1 MTHQQRKGSMNMAI
15 EKDWNV
21 VGLLKTTTDFFS
33 EKQIDEARLSAEL
46 LLGHV
51 LGLKRIDL
59 YLNHER
65 PVSASEL
72 GAFRE
77 CCRQRLQGRPVQYIA
92 GEGFFYGNRFS
103 VDERVLIPRP
113 ETELVLEHAL
123 ERFGLCEAASGDEPS
138 ILDIGTGSGCIAETM
153 ALRLPGA
160 RVTAVDVSEEALQVA
175 SANAVA
181 HGVADRIRFVKADM
195 LDPQFPEAVGGPFDL
210 VVSNPPYIPEAEW
223 ACLQDE
229 VRRYEPRLALVAP
242 EGFEYYRSIAGMAD
256 SLVRKGGL
264 LCFELHADGAAEVRA
279 LVEPS
284 FTDILVMKDYGK
296 LDRALSCVKR

>member
-1 MTHQQRKGSMNMAI
+1 MNMAI
-15 EKDWNV
+15 EKEWDV

-51 LGLKRIDL
+51 LGLKRLDL

-72 GAFRE
+72 TAFRE

-92 GEGFFYGNRFS
+92 GEAFFYGNRFL

-123 ERFGLCEAASGDEPS
+123 ERFALCEGASVEEPT
-138 ILDIGTGSGCIAETM
+138 ILDIGTGSGCIAVTM

-160 RVTAVDVSEEALQVA
+160 RVTAADVSEDALQVA
-175 SANAVA
+175 AANAAA

-195 LDPQFPEAVGGPFDL
+195 LDPRFPEIVGGPFDM

-223 ACLQDE
+223 ASLQEE
-229 VRRYEPRLALVAP
+229 VRHYEPRLALVAP
-242 EGFEYYRSIAGMAD
+242 EGFEYYRSIAGMAAL
-256 SLVRKGGL
+256 LVRKGGL
-264 LCFELHADGAAEVRA
+264 LCFELHADGAAGVRA

-284 FTDILVMKDYGK
+284 FTDIQVVQDYGK
-296 LDRALSCVKR
+296 LDRALSCVKS